1 MTYVLIDFSSIAYPL
16 WHIHGGD
23 VDPRK
28 VADQILAKVMSLAHG
43 QPHVAICV
51 DSPTSKRKAIDPTYK
66 ANRPAREEALTH
78 QMAVALDQ
86 LAADGFPIWMVDGY
100 EADDVIASAVAAL
113 SAEGTPILV
122 CTADKDLLQLA
133 DLSNVRI
140 KSTRTGEE
148 LDAAGVKAKL
158 GIEPDQVR
166 DYLVLVGD
174 ASDNISGVKGIGP
187 KRAVDLL
194 TEYRSVAGL
203 YAALDQRQTRGLT
216 PAIVAALDA
225 FRERVDTVTQLV
237 DLTYDLPL
245 PLDALR
251 TPREPVSATLFLD
264 ADEPEDAMLTPEPA
278 AEVML
283 EDAPAAPPPTPKAAA
298 ALVPVVEPA
307 APAPAKW
314 ELQLEPRSMTEAK
327 TLAGMMHESR
337 LFLGSYGHPAA
348 ILSTIL
354 AGRELGLQ
362 AMAALRGI
370 HIVEGRPA
378 LSASLMVALILRSG
392 LAEYFRPVSLS
403 TESVTFETK
412 RKGRGEKPITY
423 TYTLDEARA
432 AGLVKEKSGWA
443 KNPQDMLVARAS
455 SKLARLVYPDLLFGL
470 YTPEELRETA
480 EASS

>member
-28 VADQILAKVMSLAHG
+28 VADQIIAKVTSLAHG
-43 QPHVAICV
+43 QPHVAICL
-51 DSPTSKRKAIDPTYK
+51 DSPWSHRKELDPTYK

-86 LAADGFPIWMVDGY
+86 LAADGLPVWRVDGY

-122 CTADKDLLQLA
+122 CTADKDLLTLA
-133 DLSNVRI
+133 DIPHVRI

-174 ASDNISGVKGIGP
+174 ASDNIVGVKGVGP

-194 TEYRSVAGL
+194 TEYRSLAGL

-216 PAIVAALDA
+216 PAIVAALEA

-237 DLTYDLPL
+237 DLTYDLQL

-251 TPREPVSATLFLD
+251 TPREPASAALFMD
-264 ADEPEDAMLTPEPA
+264 TDEPEEDAMLTPEPA

-283 EDAPAAPPPTPKAAA
+283 EDAPAAPKPTQA
-298 ALVPVVEPA
+298 ALVPIVEP

-403 TESVTFETK
+403 AETVTFETK
-412 RKGRGEKPITY
+412 RKGRGEKAISY
-423 TYTLDEARA
+423 SYTLYEARA